1 MHTHNHN
8 RGIGTGG
15 GGGGGGVGGVY
26 GVLVIYHMCIV
37 ALCVSYQNSHGDA
50 WCEPWCQGGAD
61 VRHGAAD
68 QAL

>member
-1 MHTHNHN
+1 M
-8 RGIGTGG
+8 
-15 GGGGGGVGGVY
+15 
-26 GVLVIYHMCIV
+26 VIYHMCIV
-37 ALCVSYQNSHGDA
+37 TLCVSYQNSHGDA

>member
-1 MHTHNHN
+1 M
-8 RGIGTGG
+8 
-15 GGGGGGVGGVY
+15 VVV
-26 GVLVIYHMCIV
+26 VLVIYHMCIV
-37 ALCVSYQNSHGDA
+37 TLCVSHQNSHGDA